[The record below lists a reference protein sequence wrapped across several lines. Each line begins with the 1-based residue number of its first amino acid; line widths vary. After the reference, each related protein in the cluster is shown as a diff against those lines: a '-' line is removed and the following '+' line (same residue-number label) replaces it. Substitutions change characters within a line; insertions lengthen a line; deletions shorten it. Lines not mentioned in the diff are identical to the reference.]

1 MPWVC
6 LGCTANLKIMTGY
19 SFKTNLYGLAVDTVM
34 EYELV
39 LPTGEVKIVTERD
52 EDLWFALKV
61 RQATPPKKAAYML
74 TLISTQGR
82 IQQLREFNEVVH

>member
-1 MPWVC
+1 MPCVR
-6 LGCTANLKIMTGY
+6 LGCTANLKILTGY

-39 LPTGEVKIVTERD
+39 LPTGEVKIVTEKD

-61 RQATPPKKAAYML
+61 RQVPPQKQRTCSL
-74 TLISTQGR
+74 
-82 IQQLREFNEVVH
+82 